1 MNLRDSLNR
10 LYYNMT
16 IYDVRYV
23 NRSITGNLSYNSI
36 MYLDIIAY
44 QDNCTV
50 SSIAETLGISKPAV
64 TKKVNELIRLGHVV
78 KTQSGKDKRVSDE
91 LQKNSVVYDRPFE
104 RALRTIEKKYS
115 PEQLA
120 VLGDIMDIYSQEIM
134 KEDGEQWNT
143 KCFLLFHR

>member
-36 MYLDIIAY
+36 MY

-78 KTQSGKDKRVSDE
+78 KTQSGKDKRVYYLRVSDE

-115 PEQLA
+115 PDQLA

-134 KEDGEQWNT
+134 KEDGE
-143 KCFLLFHR
+143 

>member
-78 KTQSGKDKRVSDE
+78 KTQSGKDLRVSDE

-134 KEDGEQWNT
+134 KEDGE
-143 KCFLLFHR
+143 

>member
-78 KTQSGKDKRVSDE
+78 KTQSGKDKRVYYLRASDE

-104 RALRTIEKKYS
+104 RALRTIEKKYN

-134 KEDGEQWNT
+134 KEDGE
-143 KCFLLFHR
+143 

>member
-78 KTQSGKDKRVSDE
+78 KTQSGKDKRVYYLRASDE

-104 RALRTIEKKYS
+104 RALRTIEKK
-115 PEQLA
+115 
-120 VLGDIMDIYSQEIM
+120 I
-134 KEDGEQWNT
+134 
-143 KCFLLFHR
+143 

>member
-1 MNLRDSLNR
+1 MNLRDSPNR

-64 TKKVNELIRLGHVV
+64 TKKVNELIRL
-78 KTQSGKDKRVSDE
+78 
-91 LQKNSVVYDRPFE
+91 RPCSQN
-104 RALRTIEKKYS
+104 A
-115 PEQLA
+115 EQGRISA
-120 VLGDIMDIYSQEIM
+120 STTCV
-134 KEDGEQWNT
+134 
-143 KCFLLFHR
+143 